1 MFGTAVNAST
11 VFATT
16 TLADKPW
23 IDVDNTGGGTDG
35 NLYICWTRF
44 IDTDADGQANTSEL
58 RTARST
64 DGGTTW
70 TMLATNNTTR
80 DASSELPSFY
90 SPSSNVDSTPTRDP
104 RQAVQELF
112 DTSTAWR
119 QAHTRFSTKTRS
131 RSRFRPSVETRH
143 IPWRLLRARSRAWQ
157 GSL

>member
-1 MFGTAVNAST
+1 MSAVIRWSCITLRRTRSTRQPVDPRGGVDERLRVFGTAVNAST

-70 TMLATNNTTR
+70 TNEQVIAAKGTAPFGCSIGVSS
-80 DASSELPSFY
+80 DAS
-90 SPSSNVDSTPTRDP
+90 V
-104 RQAVQELF
+104 AVVWA
-112 DTSTAWR
+112 D
-119 QAHTRFSTKTRS
+119 RS
-131 RSRFRPSVETRH
+131 DKN
-143 IPWRLLRARSRAWQ
+143 I
-157 GSL
+157 